1 MSVEVS
7 FPGGKKVDARI
18 GGFVIHSDQSERSGG
33 EASAPEPFDLFLSSI
48 ACCAGIYALNFCQSR
63 NLPTTGMALSMDC
76 EREEARKLVSRMTLH
91 LRLPEGFP
99 QRYRGG
105 IVRAMELCTVKRNI
119 KEAPEFTVELI

>member
-1 MSVEVS
+1 MSVQVS

-18 GGFVIHSDQSERSGG
+18 GGFVIRSDQSERFGG

-63 NLPTTGMALSMDC
+63 ELSTQGMTMVMDC
-76 EREEARKLVSRMTLH
+76 ERDEAKKLVTRMTLR

-99 QRYRGG
+99 ERYRGG

-119 KEAPEFTVELI
+119 KEAPEFTVDLV